1 MVRVLHPFFGF
12 LYHQDREQ
20 IMDREE
26 AAEVEALDV
35 ENLEYDVGG
44 AGAVESSDT
53 MVNHG
58 ANIVV
63 HFYR

>member
-1 MVRVLHPFFGF
+1 MEKEERV
-12 LYHQDREQ
+12 ETT
-20 IMDREE
+20 
-26 AAEVEALDV
+26 EALEI

-58 ANIVV
+58 AYIV
-63 HFYR
+63 HNFR

>member
-1 MVRVLHPFFGF
+1 M
-12 LYHQDREQ
+12 DNRE
-20 IMDREE
+20 DV
-26 AAEVEALDV
+26 AEVEALEIED
-35 ENLEYDVGG
+35 LEYDVGG

-58 ANIVV
+58 ANLVV